1 MSKLALICAMAGM
14 ATYGASQEMCC
25 LLGLAARDGAGRRA
39 APATAGH
46 AATPF
51 ELGCPPYTQQAN
63 CSTSLPFIFPCLTT
77 SVISDHDTLWEY
89 VLPAR
94 HPPPRC
100 GREDNFLLSF
110 EITVRLCVKPRRFPP
125 RCRRRRGDV
134 SSSSAVR
141 HRKRDRPCIEGDEG
155 GSRIPVMLEP
165 MRLRVHQAGKF
176 DTLKICF
183 NINEGKHVQHFLHR
197 TVLTCRTLLN
207 CRKG

>member
-1 MSKLALICAMAGM
+1 MVHLKKCACLDWRR
-14 ATYGASQEMCC
+14 ATAP
-25 LLGLAARDGAGRRA
+25 GAGRRRPL
-39 APATAGH
+39 PATR
-46 AATPF
+46 
-51 ELGCPPYTQQAN
+51 PPLLNWGALPTRNKRIVA
-63 CSTSLPFIFPCLTT
+63 LPFPLFPCLTT